1 MRRRHCVILSNSR
14 SQCELTDAPRSPQAP
29 ANNPSAFAMPTPS
42 PSQIEK
48 TALDHVWFHVST
60 RESLTSPSGM
70 MVFESGEGCYLTDIH
85 GRTYLDGLSGGAFV
99 TNIGHGRKEVADAYA
114 EQASRL

>member
-1 MRRRHCVILSNSR
+1 MRIWRSAVTPLLECGAAAALSYRTVVRYANFA
-14 SQCELTDAPRSPQAP
+14 DVPRSSQAP
-29 ANNPSAFAMPTPS
+29 ANNPSAFAMSTPS

-85 GRTYLDGLSGGAFV
+85 GR
-99 TNIGHGRKEVADAYA
+99 
-114 EQASRL
+114 

>member
-1 MRRRHCVILSNSR
+1 MS
-14 SQCELTDAPRSPQAP
+14 
-29 ANNPSAFAMPTPS
+29 TPS

-70 MVFESGEGCYLTDIH
+70 MVFKSGEGCYLTDIH

-114 EQASRL
+114 EQAARLAYGAPYNVVGPPTVAMAAEASQ